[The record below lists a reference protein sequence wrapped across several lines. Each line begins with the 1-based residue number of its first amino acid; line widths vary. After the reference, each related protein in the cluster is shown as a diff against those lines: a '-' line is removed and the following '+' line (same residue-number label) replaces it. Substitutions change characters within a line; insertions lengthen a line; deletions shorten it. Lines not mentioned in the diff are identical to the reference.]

1 MSISEV
7 FSPYLRLPAAVLEAK
22 KIFFLNCILFTSN
35 FYFPSPYISTDVSID
50 SQNKTHAAC
59 YAEVRGCLLLSKI

>member
-22 KIFFLNCILFTSN
+22 NIFLKIVFYSPVTFIFLAHISVQMFLSTVKTRHTQLAMLRSEGV
-35 FYFPSPYISTDVSID
+35 FY
-50 SQNKTHAAC
+50 
-59 YAEVRGCLLLSKI
+59 